1 MTKKHGFCTILNLDG
16 RILDKVSWQKAIT
29 LIMKDKPLTV
39 VEWHD
44 DDVIVDGS
52 GEEYLIPKMMM
63 VQKFVKRRPQFT
75 PSKRNIHLRDEYK
88 CRYCGKNL
96 EQAELTIDHIFPKSR
111 GGGNT
116 WKNLATACVDCN
128 STKGDRTP
136 EEAGM
141 KLLPAPNEDSV
152 QWD

>member
-1 MTKKHGFCTILNLDG
+1 MNKKHGFCTILNLDG
-16 RILDKVSWQKAIT
+16 RILDKISWQKAMT

-39 VEWHD
+39 IEWHD
-44 DDVIVDGS
+44 DDSILDGS

-63 VQKFVKRRPQFT
+63 VQKYVKRRPQFT
-75 PSKRNIHLRDEYK
+75 PSKRNIHLRDEYR
-88 CRYCGKNL
+88 CRYCGDDL
-96 EQAELTIDHIFPKSR
+96 SQADLTIDHVFPKSR

-116 WKNLATACVDCN
+116 WKNLVTACVTCN

-141 KLLPAPNEDSV
+141 PLLDNENGEV
-152 QWD
+152 WEQ